1 MKAKCIK
8 ADPIEIL
15 SVGTTYEI
23 SLLGDVYYIL
33 GTGFAMNKENFN
45 EHFEEV
51 KE

>member
-8 ADPIEIL
+8 ADPLEIL

-23 SLLGDVYYIL
+23 SLLGNVYYIL